1 MTLLLRYHVYLS
13 VFLLNGSNVSLGG
26 PGGHIT
32 AALYLQSFL
41 RNAPGSTGSSGKG
54 DDVGDLSP
62 PVQTPWVHVDMMG
75 FNRAARPGRPVGGE
89 AQGMRAVYAWLK
101 ERYPPK

>member
-1 MTLLLRYHVYLS
+1 MTSSLRYHVYLNVFQLHGFYVS
-13 VFLLNGSNVSLGG
+13 VGG

-41 RNAPGSTGSSGKG
+41 RNAPGSTGSSGMRDEG
-54 DDVGDLSP
+54 GDLSP

-89 AQGMRAVYAWLK
+89 AQGMRAMYTWLK